1 MIILLIVLM
10 LIDACTGQLGVGND
24 EPVGVAKLAEDLTS
38 KRFLQIACGGQH
50 SVGLNG
56 TPTWPAR
63 PTSFAHRALWALQ
76 QLCMKSHRRL
86 HFAPHEHDRGCR

>member
-1 MIILLIVLM
+1 MATLLVRALQFIKLIYDYLIVLM
-10 LIDACTGQLGVGND
+10 LNDECTGQLGVGND

-56 TPTWPAR
+56 TWPAP
-63 PTSFAHRALWALQ
+63 PTSFAHRARWAL
-76 QLCMKSHRRL
+76 L
-86 HFAPHEHDRGCR
+86 A

>member
-63 PTSFAHRALWALQ
+63 PTSFAHRALWAL
-76 QLCMKSHRRL
+76 L
-86 HFAPHEHDRGCR
+86 A